1 MKRGGVDGGKVC
13 VLGGSHGG
21 FLTVHLVGQFPV
33 SKKRGRREREKGG
46 RRERGREMK
55 ILLFKHLP

>member
-33 SKKRGRREREKGG
+33 SKRRG